1 MSTSAQAPLRVRTFL
16 PAGSST
22 PIVVEDATGQP
33 WLVKLRGGQSG
44 SYAYLCEWIAG
55 RLGAA
60 IGLPLSVPATVAIDE
75 TLQINSLHEE
85 VRDLIAKSYGLNLA
99 FPFFDRAAPCTPQ
112 NARARYDRAAQQLF
126 LYDVFLQNT
135 DRTLKNPNLLELDGG
150 VFSFDYE
157 TSFLI
162 MGIMQDRDFSRSDFV
177 LQALRENPLC
187 HGETDAGM
195 VADMFARLRA
205 ADLRAIVESLPEA
218 WAAAVDGDV
227 PALKNKLDKDLRQ
240 AIDRES
246 EFFDTLKMIGAVSP
260 ESEEDKRKRREA
272 NRIRFENGLMPIEL
286 EE

>member
-1 MSTSAQAPLRVRTFL
+1 MTTSAQAPLRVRTFL

-22 PIVVEDATGQP
+22 PIVVEDAAGQP

-60 IGLPLSVPATVAIDE
+60 IGLPLSVPATVVIDD
-75 TLQINSLHEE
+75 TLQIGSLHEE
-85 VRDLIAKSYGLNLA
+85 IRDLIAKSYGLNLA
-99 FPFFDRAAPCTPQ
+99 FPFFDRAAPCPPKE
-112 NARARYDRAAQQLF
+112 ARTRYDRAAQQLF
-126 LYDVFLQNT
+126 LYDIFLQNT

-157 TSFLI
+157 ASFLI
-162 MGIMQDRDFSRSDFV
+162 MGIVQDRDFSRSDFV

-187 HGETDAGM
+187 HGGADPDMAT
-195 VADMFARLRA
+195 DMFARLRT
-205 ADLRAIVESLPEA
+205 ADLHAIVESLPEA
-218 WAAAVDGDV
+218 WAAAVDSDV
-227 PALKNKLDKDLRQ
+227 TALKNKLENGLRQ
-240 AIDRES
+240 AIDREPD
-246 EFFDTLKMIGAVSP
+246 FFDTWKMIGTVSP

-272 NRIRFENGLMPIEL
+272 NRIRFENGLIPIEL